1 MGRLAK
7 TDAIDAEVI
16 ARFGSALRPEPR
28 TLPDAQEQHLR
39 ALMTRKLI
47 DIRTAE
53 SNRLARAAAA
63 VRQRIKHIDK
73 EIEDID
79 REIEKLIRKVR
90 SGRKRGYSGK
100 FPA

>member
-1 MGRLAK
+1 MNK
-7 TDAIDAEVI
+7 E

-39 ALMTRKLI
+39 ALMTRRRQLI

-63 VRQRIKHIDK
+63 VRQRIILSFRTQLPFPVILNGKQIAALVGVAPLNRD
-73 EIEDID
+73 
-79 REIEKLIRKVR
+79 
-90 SGRKRGYSGK
+90 SGAAIHNLS
-100 FPA
+100 F